1 MQDLA
6 RLLQRFKIQFFRPPM
21 TRHSKPKVSNKL
33 SFGWDIYYSYDHSV
47 EILFILS
54 FRLIY
59 IIHSVEILKSSFIQ
73 VSDSDDIQ
81 IIGDDLSSAI
91 VWPQAVKPEAVK
103 PAAVKLWRTVLS
115 RRGPFSL
122 TSSQLSSSPVDIH

>member
-91 VWPQAVKPEAVK
+91 VWPQAVKPPAVK
-103 PAAVKLWRTVLS
+103 HGETISCETCGGETW
-115 RRGPFSL
+115 
-122 TSSQLSSSPVDIH
+122 